1 MQFEKKSIMQ
11 LKFRI
16 LLPLFLLSLAGCSFI
31 PNELK
36 TAESLIETAP
46 DSALHI
52 LRHLS
57 PTLYKSD
64 QTRALYG
71 LLLIRTLDKKHL
83 PLKPDS
89 LLDYSLSYYE
99 KHPDGNYLAYAYLLN
114 GRKFYYESNY
124 EKSITNLLKARD
136 EVKDTTDYLLLG
148 RICTDM
154 ARVCFMQ
161 KDYNFSKSKFQEG
174 IRYFLKGNHQYQY
187 FYTMI
192 EIGRFYAY
200 NKDLKSAL
208 SCFRKIN
215 QLATDSV
222 KKGDL
227 LEELAYAF
235 YKNNNLDSALYYY
248 RKVMKYPF
256 DDFSRP
262 ITYMEIANAY
272 FDSRKY
278 DSAQYYASNAFKYK
292 PELRTQRECHRILAN
307 IGYLNGDKKALLV
320 HMNQYVYLGDSLRK
334 IESQTKGS
342 VLETLHTSKKE
353 ATKSKNMAWFM
364 ACVAIFILTGTYLI
378 TRFVIRKTKK
388 EKKQIQKTNLQQNAD
403 RHKEVLVNHR
413 EVLLNKIKER
423 KLLLAPERKKA
434 DAAGKI
440 AIDRKLYEEL
450 LHINDTVYFYD
461 EMNSVLNNLVNKL
474 QKQFPTVTSR
484 EIMWCCLS
492 LLQVPNTDMYM
503 LLETNVD
510 SLKKMKQRL
519 VPKFNLALVSELQ
532 DFLIRL
538 ISE

>member
-1 MQFEKKSIMQ
+1 
-11 LKFRI
+11 
-16 LLPLFLLSLAGCSFI
+16 
-31 PNELK
+31 
-36 TAESLIETAP
+36 
-46 DSALHI
+46 
-52 LRHLS
+52 
-57 PTLYKSD
+57 
-64 QTRALYG
+64 
-71 LLLIRTLDKKHL
+71 
-83 PLKPDS
+83 
-89 LLDYSLSYYE
+89 
-99 KHPDGNYLAYAYLLN
+99 
-114 GRKFYYESNY
+114 
-124 EKSITNLLKARD
+124 
-136 EVKDTTDYLLLG
+136 
-148 RICTDM
+148 
-154 ARVCFMQ
+154 
-161 KDYNFSKSKFQEG
+161 
-174 IRYFLKGNHQYQY
+174 
-187 FYTMI
+187 
-192 EIGRFYAY
+192 
-200 NKDLKSAL
+200 
-208 SCFRKIN
+208 
-215 QLATDSV
+215 
-222 KKGDL
+222 
-227 LEELAYAF
+227 
-235 YKNNNLDSALYYY
+235 LYYY

-272 FDSRKY
+272 FDSRNY

-307 IGYLNGDKKALLV
+307 IGYLNGDKRALLV